1 MNLFEEFNNKLA
13 SYLEYEFHKW
23 SQTEK
28 RLKKKAIR
36 RAHRGTNW
44 KHTKPKRNFKRFRI
58 KGTDRYVLRMMS
70 PTERQMK
77 KRIGRTLGRRKDLR
91 K

>member
-1 MNLFEEFNNKLA
+1 MNLFEELNDKLYQ
-13 SYLEYEFHKW
+13 YLELELHKW
-23 SQTEK
+23 SQSEK
-28 RLKKKAIR
+28 RKRKKAIR

-44 KHTKPKRNFKRFRI
+44 KHIKPKRNYKRFRI

-77 KRIGRTLGRRKDLR
+77 KRVGRTLGRRKDLR

>member
-1 MNLFEEFNNKLA
+1 MNLFEELNNKLTN
-13 SYLEYEFHKW
+13 YLEYEFRKW
-23 SQTEK
+23 SQSD
-28 RLKKKAIR
+28 RRQRKKAIR

-44 KHTKPKRNFKRFRI
+44 KLIKPKRNFKRFRI

-70 PTERQMK
+70 PTERQTK

>member
-1 MNLFEEFNNKLA
+1 MNLFEEMNEQLHN
-13 SYLEYEFHKW
+13 YLEYEFRKW
-23 SQTEK
+23 SQTDK

-44 KHTKPKRNFKRFRI
+44 KHVKPKRNFKRFRI

>member
-1 MNLFEEFNNKLA
+1 MNLFEELNNKLTH
-13 SYLEYEFHKW
+13 YLEYEFRKW
-23 SQTEK
+23 SQTDR
-28 RLKKKAIR
+28 RLRKKAIR

-44 KHTKPKRNFKRFRI
+44 KYTKPKRNFKRFRI

-70 PTERQMK
+70 PTERQVK

>member
-1 MNLFEEFNNKLA
+1 MNLFEDLNNKLTN
-13 SYLEYEFHKW
+13 YLEYEFHKW
-23 SQTEK
+23 NSTDT

-44 KHTKPKRNFKRFRI
+44 KFTKPRKNYKRFRI
-58 KGTDRYVLRMMS
+58 KGTDRYVMRMMS
-70 PTERQMK
+70 PTERQTK

>member
-1 MNLFEEFNNKLA
+1 MNLFEELNNKLTN
-13 SYLEYEFHKW
+13 YLEYEFRKW
-23 SQTEK
+23 SQTDK
-28 RLKKKAIR
+28 RLRKKAIR

-44 KHTKPKRNFKRFRI
+44 KYVKPKRNFKRFRI
-58 KGTDRYVLRMMS
+58 KGTDRYILRMMS
-70 PTERQMK
+70 PTERQVK

>member
-1 MNLFEEFNNKLA
+1 MNLFEELNDKLTN
-13 SYLEYEFHKW
+13 YMEYEFRKW
-23 SQTEK
+23 SQENRKK
-28 RLKKKAIR
+28 RKKAIR

-44 KHTKPKRNFKRFRI
+44 KQLKPKRNYKRFRI
-58 KGTDRYVLRMMS
+58 KGTDRYILRMMS
-70 PTERQMK
+70 PTERQTK